1 MRKTVLLSICIA
13 LMFLFGCNRKK
24 DEDPKI
30 SVSFRNEVK
39 EADIWI
45 IEDTEAN
52 RKTTVWGKAHIA
64 KLPEGEES
72 EVSIKASKDGNY
84 LFRMIDADHMYYASE
99 TISLKDDYSL
109 RIYKEDLSFCL
120 EICDEQGNVTAT
132 LTLFA
137 GRL

>member
-1 MRKTVLLSICIA
+1 MRKTVLLSICIT
-13 LMFLFGCNRKK
+13 LMFLFGCNREK
-24 DEDPKI
+24 EEGPKI
-30 SVSFRNEVK
+30 NVSFRNEVK

-64 KLPEGEES
+64 KLPENQET
-72 EVSIKASKDGNY
+72 EVSIKASEDGNY
-84 LFRMIDADHMYYASE
+84 LFRMIDKDHMFYASE
-99 TISLKDDYSL
+99 TICLKDHYSL

-120 EICDEQGNVTAT
+120 EICDEQGNVTET
-132 LTLFA
+132 QDLFA